1 MNGIWSTERRGL
13 RVEEVVEEELKK
25 DWARLAR
32 ASHAKLRSWTSFYRY
47 WGAFGDLY
55 MAGGTDTHTTPY
67 YYNLKVFYSLM
78 CLVLFPLWLPSGDV
92 SLMRT
97 EILPVIFIVVC
108 PVLAQSGPSEL
119 PERPGGGTVWHGS
132 PPCEPNGTPLCIS
145 SLITLSHLIPIICLC
160 RW

>member
-78 CLVLFPLWLPSGDV
+78 CLVLFPLWLPSWDV

-97 EILPVIFIVVC
+97 EILPVIFIVVW
-108 PVLAQSGPSEL
+108 PVLAQSGPSANVYWIESVFRQL
-119 PERPGGGTVWHGS
+119 SPVCKVEGDASLGDPVGGIVIAER
-132 PPCEPNGTPLCIS
+132 C
-145 SLITLSHLIPIICLC
+145 
-160 RW
+160 